1 MTNTNNTR
9 LAAANLL
16 LDRGVKYSI
25 PNAPLFLQLLQLN
38 KIEIRPL
45 KAGTL
50 IEISRIID
58 ENKLNEIETTEQ
70 ANQKLEPII
79 QTIAVAILNSKRK
92 ILYFSNTLSNILLW
106 KIPLKILLAIF
117 YHIMQV
123 NNIMDFMNITKY
135 FEHHVQMMMGPK
147 NLGQEVKGSQQA
159 IQMVF
164 IALLD
169 LQDKLKKSEDIHL
182 NIFCGANLGSTI

>member
-147 NLGQEVKGSQQA
+147 NLGQEVKGS
-159 IQMVF
+159 
-164 IALLD
+164 
-169 LQDKLKKSEDIHL
+169 
-182 NIFCGANLGSTI
+182 